1 MAKTVS
7 DEETQL
13 RKRARRR
20 LVGSITLVIAA
31 VVILPMVLDSKPEQ
45 RIEEID
51 IRIPSEDAVDELG
64 PESEASGGTSDRA
77 TSDTDVRGI
86 QAANEP
92 PNKAPNQAPPQS
104 SGKPA
109 TFAKGA
115 AEKPHT
121 AGTGDTG
128 SRLASSSA
136 AGSAKGTALPIN
148 SELFVVQ
155 LGAFTD
161 PAKANQKLQSLQAK
175 DIASVIGVEAY
186 TETIKAEKGLDKNVE
201 KSVGKGDITRVRVG
215 PFRSREEAENA
226 REKLKTLGF
235 SGVVADK

>member
-1 MAKTVS
+1 VAKTVS
-7 DEETQL
+7 EEEVQL

-51 IRIPSEDAVDELG
+51 IRIPSEEAVDELG
-64 PESEASGGTSDRA
+64 PESEAAGPAPGKVTPE
-77 TSDTDVRGI
+77 TDASGI
-86 QAANEP
+86 QGATE
-92 PNKAPNQAPPQS
+92 APNQAAPQS
-104 SGKPA
+104 PRKPA

-115 AEKPHT
+115 VEKPN
-121 AGTGDTG
+121 AVGSGDTG

-136 AGSAKGTALPIN
+136 AGSAKGTAPPVN

-161 PAKANQKLQSLQAK
+161 SAKANQKLQNLQAK
-175 DIASVIGVEAY
+175 GIASLIGAEVY

-201 KSVGKGDITRVRVG
+201 KGVGKGDITRVRVG

-235 SGVVADK
+235 SGVVVDK

>member
-1 MAKTVS
+1 VAKTVS
-7 DEETQL
+7 EEETQL

-51 IRIPSEDAVDELG
+51 IRIPSENAVDELG
-64 PESEASGGTSDRA
+64 PESEASGGTSDRV
-77 TSDTDVRGI
+77 TSDTDVRGT

-92 PNKAPNQAPPQS
+92 PNRAPPQS

-109 TFAKGA
+109 RPAKGA
-115 AEKPHT
+115 VEKPHA
-121 AGTGDTG
+121 AGTEETG

-136 AGSAKGTALPIN
+136 TGSAKGTALPVN

-175 DIASVIGVEAY
+175 DIASVVGAEAY

-201 KSVGKGDITRVRVG
+201 KGIGKGDITRVRVG

>member
-1 MAKTVS
+1 VAKTVS
-7 DEETQL
+7 EEEIQL

-64 PESEASGGTSDRA
+64 PESEAAGVVRGKVT
-77 TSDTDVRGI
+77 TETDVNGI
-86 QAANEP
+86 QGVTET
-92 PNKAPNQAPPQS
+92 PNQAVTQS
-104 SGKPA
+104 PRKPA
-109 TFAKGA
+109 TFPKGA
-115 AEKPHT
+115 AEKPN
-121 AGTGDTG
+121 AVGSGDTG

-136 AGSAKGTALPIN
+136 AGSAKGTPPPVN

-161 PAKANQKLQSLQAK
+161 QAKANQKLQSLQAK
-175 DIASVIGVEAY
+175 DIASVIGAEAY

-201 KSVGKGDITRVRVG
+201 KGIGKGDITRVRVG

>member
-7 DEETQL
+7 EEETQL

-64 PESEASGGTSDRA
+64 PESEAAGGTSGRTTPA
-77 TSDTDVRGI
+77 TNVSGT
-86 QAANEP
+86 QAANE
-92 PNKAPNQAPPQS
+92 APNQAPNQAVPQS
-104 SGKPA
+104 SGTPVA
-109 TFAKGA
+109 PAKGA
-115 AEKPHT
+115 VEKPHA
-121 AGTGDTG
+121 AGTAETG

-136 AGSAKGTALPIN
+136 TGSAKGTPSPPS

-161 PAKANQKLQSLQAK
+161 PAKASQKLQSLRAK
-175 DIASVIGVEAY
+175 DIASIVSAEAY

-201 KSVGKGDITRVRVG
+201 KGVGKGDITRVRVG
-215 PFRSREEAENA
+215 PFRSREQAENA

>member
-1 MAKTVS
+1 VAKTVS
-7 DEETQL
+7 EEETQL

-64 PESEASGGTSDRA
+64 TEPEASGGTSGR
-77 TSDTDVRGI
+77 TTPDTDTSRI
-86 QAANEP
+86 QAENE
-92 PNKAPNQAPPQS
+92 APNQAPNRAAQQS
-104 SGKPA
+104 SAKPVA
-109 TFAKGA
+109 PAKEA
-115 AEKPHT
+115 VEKPHA
-121 AGTGDTG
+121 AGTAETG
-128 SRLASSSA
+128 SSLAPSSA
-136 AGSAKGTALPIN
+136 TGRAKGTASPVN

-161 PAKANQKLQSLQAK
+161 PAKAGQKLQSLRAK
-175 DIASVIGVEAY
+175 DIASIISAEAY

-201 KSVGKGDITRVRVG
+201 KGVGKGDITRVRVG

>member
-7 DEETQL
+7 EEEIQL

-64 PESEASGGTSDRA
+64 PESEAAGVVRGKVT
-77 TSDTDVRGI
+77 TETDVNGM
-86 QAANEP
+86 QGATET
-92 PNKAPNQAPPQS
+92 PNQAVSQS
-104 SGKPA
+104 PRKPA
-109 TFAKGA
+109 TFPKGA
-115 AEKPHT
+115 VEKPN
-121 AGTGDTG
+121 AVGSGDTG
-128 SRLASSSA
+128 SRLASNSA
-136 AGSAKGTALPIN
+136 AGSAKGTPPPFN

-175 DIASVIGVEAY
+175 DIASVIGAEAY

-201 KSVGKGDITRVRVG
+201 KGIGKGDITRVRVG